1 MAHSQDLASLDVTGL
16 EDYLH
21 VKEGKGGLFKAKA
34 LVRLLNFFFKFYFIF
49 KLYNIVLVLPN
60 INF

>member
-1 MAHSQDLASLDVTGL
+1 MAHSQDLASLEVTGL

-34 LVRLLNFFFKFYFIF
+34 LVRLLNFFLILFYF
-49 KLYNIVLVLPN
+49 
-60 INF
+60 